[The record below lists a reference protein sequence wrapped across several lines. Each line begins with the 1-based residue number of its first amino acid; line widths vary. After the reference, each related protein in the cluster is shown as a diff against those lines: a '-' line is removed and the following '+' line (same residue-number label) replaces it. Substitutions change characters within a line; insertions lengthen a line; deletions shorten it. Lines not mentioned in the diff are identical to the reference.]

1 MPGLPWYFE
10 MERLQEMD
18 DLQPKEVI
26 LVLDQSIHPD
36 WCNHEPKKSQQI
48 HQDVMEECVL
58 FES

>member
-48 HQDVMEECVL
+48 HQDVMEECV
-58 FES
+58 FFGS